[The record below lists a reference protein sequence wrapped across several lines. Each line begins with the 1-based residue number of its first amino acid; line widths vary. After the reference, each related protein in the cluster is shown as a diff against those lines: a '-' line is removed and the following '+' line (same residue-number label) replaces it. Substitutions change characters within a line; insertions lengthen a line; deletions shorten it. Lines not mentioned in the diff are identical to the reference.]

1 VTAGPPLGVRSA
13 VPWAA
18 ASGGLT
24 VSIRLTPKGGRDAID
39 GIEQLA
45 DGRAVLKA
53 RVRAAPSDG
62 AANDALVRLIAR
74 VLDVA
79 PRQVTLAAGASG
91 RIKRLMIAGDTAV
104 LAAALEKIAV
114 IG

>member
-1 VTAGPPLGVRSA
+1 
-13 VPWAA
+13 
-18 ASGGLT
+18 
-24 VSIRLTPKGGRDAID
+24 LTPKGGRDAID

-79 PRQVTLAAGASG
+79 PRQVTLAAGASA
-91 RIKRLMIAGDTAV
+91 RIKRLMIAGDAAV